1 MPAIGN
7 VIHGVEVIAILI
19 VTGVC
24 IITFTVINTVFSF
37 AIYGDVSWI
46 SAKLCVIN
54 LLINF
59 LRVGFIRIKGKF
71 HIRLIPFRKIAQAFH
86 VIGISGIRVADNFV
100 CTFY

>member
-1 MPAIGN
+1 MFIIAS
-7 VIHGVEVIAILI
+7 VGVVA
-19 VTGVC
+19 TA
-24 IITFTVINTVFSF
+24 VINTELRFT
-37 AIYGDVSWI
+37 IDWDVSWI
-46 SAKLCVIN
+46 AAKLGIIN

>member
-19 VTGVC
+19 VTGVS
-24 IITFTVINTVFSF
+24 VIAAAVVNAEFCF

-46 SAKLCVIN
+46 SAELGVIN

-59 LRVGFIRIKGKF
+59 LCEGFIRIKGKF